1 MTPMAV
7 FPALAEPITVPVSKL
22 AAATIADAGLADAD
36 YAVIEPVDDGVR
48 VRPASIDEQL
58 AYEQTHGLRHVT
70 YSLDEFL
77 AELDSDSSTRGRHL
91 EPRGAHSARTPS
103 GMSS

>member
-7 FPALAEPITVPVSKL
+7 FPALAEPITVPVTRL
-22 AAATIADAGLADAD
+22 AAATIVDAGLTGAD

-48 VRPASIDEQL
+48 VRPASVDEEL
-58 AYEQTHGLRHVT
+58 AYEQAHGLGHVT

-77 AELDSDSSTRGRHL
+77 AELDSDSSTRRRHL
-91 EPRGAHSARTPS
+91 EPRGSRSSRTPS
-103 GMSS
+103 GMSG

>member
-22 AAATIADAGLADAD
+22 ATATIADAGLADAD
-36 YAVIEPVDDGVR
+36 YAVIEPMGDGVR

-58 AYEQTHGLRHVT
+58 AYEQTHGLGHVT

-77 AELDSDSSTRGRHL
+77 AELDSD
-91 EPRGAHSARTPS
+91 A
-103 GMSS
+103 